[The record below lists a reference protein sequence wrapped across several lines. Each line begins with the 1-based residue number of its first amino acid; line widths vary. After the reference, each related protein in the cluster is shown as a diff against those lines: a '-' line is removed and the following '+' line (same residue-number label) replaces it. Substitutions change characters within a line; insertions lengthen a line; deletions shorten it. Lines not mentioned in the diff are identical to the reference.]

1 MFFRKNALIY
11 FTQEFGKL
19 STIDSRQNKFLILE
33 TWQNFEIWTIN
44 KNNKSKLLFDRKY
57 WNFGKWLKIK
67 NSLKPIFETFFST
80 VHFLLQGHE
89 DQIFSAEWSGCGQ
102 FLATVCKDGKIRIF
116 NPRQSQSPILEGGEI
131 TPKKGA
137 RVAWV
142 LNEQYLVVTGFS
154 R

>member
-1 MFFRKNALIY
+1 MELQLTPMHQSNLCARLW
-11 FTQEFGKL
+11 
-19 STIDSRQNKFLILE
+19 SM
-33 TWQNFEIWTIN
+33 IN
-44 KNNKSKLLFDRKY
+44 
-57 WNFGKWLKIK
+57 
-67 NSLKPIFETFFST
+67 LKPIFETFFST